1 MSDSERIK
9 KLEEFTGLSLN
20 KLAATIGIKSP
31 QTFYDIKSGKHGI
44 SKDLA
49 ERIKAKYLNVN
60 MSWLLSGE
68 GEMTIP
74 AVVQNNQNGDNI
86 NGNSV
91 KVEKKTE
98 TEKFLE
104 AIKECHELLRKKDEQ
119 IDRLLTLLEK
129 K

>member
-20 KLAATIGIKSP
+20 KLAAAIGIKSP

-49 ERIKAKYLNVN
+49 ERIKAKYLNIN